1 MEQLRPCP
9 PLGRPVKGRAVG
21 LFFCLWGWPATL
33 WAHAS
38 AFVLAKCSPAESGE
52 VSLELTVDYR
62 QHPILTGQEAAVAA
76 LREVLQVE
84 TPQGPVPLETIV
96 SGTVRFE
103 TAMDPDLPLPREP
116 GEAETSHAL
125 AVVRYQWTPEVRE
138 VKFSVPRGNPHDVL
152 FWLSGKARAP
162 GEPAPWRI
170 LIAGDTTPPIP
181 LALPVAVE
189 RNLALRWGVALGGMG
204 LPLLAV
210 LLIRRRLALSPGRKT
225 A

>member
-9 PLGRPVKGRAVG
+9 PLGRSVKRSAVG
-21 LFFCLWGWPATL
+21 LFFCLWGWPVAL

-62 QHPILTGQEAAVAA
+62 QHPILTGQEAAVSA

-103 TAMDPDLPLPREP
+103 TAMDPDLPLPREA

-125 AVVRYQWTPEVRE
+125 AVVRYQWNPEARE

-152 FWLSGKARAP
+152 FWLSDQARAP
-162 GEPAPWRI
+162 GEPVPWRI

-181 LALPVAVE
+181 LAFPVAVE
-189 RNLALRWGVALGGMG
+189 RNLALRWVVALAGMG

-210 LLIRRRLALSPGRKT
+210 LLVRRRLALSPGRKT

>member
-9 PLGRPVKGRAVG
+9 PLGRSVNGRAVG
-21 LFFCLWGWPATL
+21 LFFCLWGCPVAL

-38 AFVLAKCSPAESGE
+38 AFVLAKCSPGASGE
-52 VSLELTVDYR
+52 VSVELTVDYQ
-62 QHPILTGQEAAVAA
+62 QHPILIGQQAAVAA

-84 TPQGPVPLETIV
+84 TPQGPVPLETVV
-96 SGTVRFE
+96 SGAVRFE
-103 TAMDPDLPLPREP
+103 KAMDPDLPLPREA

-125 AVVRYQWTPEVRE
+125 AVVRYQWNPEARE

-152 FWLSGKARAP
+152 FWLSDQARAP
-162 GEPAPWRI
+162 GEPVPWRI

-181 LALPVAVE
+181 LAFPVVVE
-189 RNLALRWGVALGGMG
+189 RNLALRWVVALAGMG

-210 LLIRRRLALSPGRKT
+210 LLVRRRLALSPGMKT

>member
-9 PLGRPVKGRAVG
+9 PLGRSVNGRAVG
-21 LFFCLWGWPATL
+21 LFFCLWGCPVAL

-38 AFVLAKCSPAESGE
+38 AFVLAKCSPGASGE
-52 VSLELTVDYR
+52 VSVELTVDYQ
-62 QHPILTGQEAAVAA
+62 QHPILIGQQAAVAA

-84 TPQGPVPLETIV
+84 TPQGPVPLETVV
-96 SGTVRFE
+96 SGAVRFE
-103 TAMDPDLPLPREP
+103 KAMDPDLPLPREA

-125 AVVRYQWTPEVRE
+125 AVVRYQWNPEARE

-152 FWLSGKARAP
+152 FWLSDQARAP
-162 GEPAPWRI
+162 GEPVPWRI

-181 LALPVAVE
+181 LAFPVAVE
-189 RNLALRWGVALGGMG
+189 RNLALRWVVALAGMG

-210 LLIRRRLALSPGRKT
+210 LLVRRRLALSPGMKT

>member
-1 MEQLRPCP
+1 MEQLRPRS
-9 PLGRPVKGRAVG
+9 PLGRSVRGAAAG
-21 LFFCLWGWPATL
+21 LFFCLWGWPAAL

-52 VSLELTVDYR
+52 VLLELTVDYR

-76 LREVLQVE
+76 LREVLQVD
-84 TPQGPVPLETIV
+84 TPQGPVPLETVV

-103 TAMDPDLPLPREP
+103 TTMDPDLPLPRDT

-125 AVVRYQWTPEVRE
+125 AVIRYQWTPNAAEL
-138 VKFSVPRGNPHDVL
+138 KFSVPRGNPHDVL
-152 FWLSGKARAP
+152 FWLGGTARVP
-162 GEPAPWRI
+162 GEPVPWRV

-181 LALPVAVE
+181 LALPRAVG
-189 RNLALRWGVALGGMG
+189 RSLAVRWGVALAGMG

-210 LLIRRRLALSPGRKT
+210 LLIRRRLDLSSGRKT